1 MLLVSVKLS
10 DQHNAQMSYT
20 QSEVFHHKASD
31 TERDGNK
38 FIKQSENGATTIC
51 SVVVV
56 NLLLM
61 SQFKFTNQRGI
72 STVYLLKRLQMLNTF
87 MIYRYTTYVNTYF
100 IYSIFI
106 QLNKGKY
113 SQLIKVKNVA
123 AGSSSSSTSSNSP
136 GKWAKTANGNVCR
149 WKVRERERW
158 EKSARERDRER
169 GIALNCLRNLMTAV
183 HDTRKW
189 PKQTNKLRE
198 RELWNQSQI
207 DRLEGG
213 EGKW

>member
-20 QSEVFHHKASD
+20 QSEVFHRKASD
-31 TERDGNK
+31 RERERDGNK
-38 FIKQSENGATTIC
+38 FIKQSENGATIC

-72 STVYLLKRLQMLNTF
+72 STVYLLKRLRMLNTF
-87 MIYRYTTYVNTYF
+87 MIYRYTTYVNTYI

-106 QLNKGKY
+106 QLKKGKY

-136 GKWAKTANGNVCR
+136 GK
-149 WKVRERERW
+149 
-158 EKSARERDRER
+158 
-169 GIALNCLRNLMTAV
+169 
-183 HDTRKW
+183 
-189 PKQTNKLRE
+189 
-198 RELWNQSQI
+198 
-207 DRLEGG
+207 
-213 EGKW
+213 